1 MCQFFKRLLLPLVMV
16 AVTQTSIVSA
26 EGIRLI
32 GPSGEVQ
39 SAPQFSREIVRST
52 APQAEPS
59 QFFGPTS
66 EQETLWSIAS
76 QLRPSADVSVQQ
88 TLLAI
93 YRLNPQAFEAQNI
106 HSLLPGSTLRI
117 PSLEQVRK
125 ASTQEAVRIM
135 EAHQARLS
143 STVEPSSPTAR
154 VESPAIESPVV
165 EAPVAE
171 TALPDNVKA
180 PEEPAT
186 QTPSAPA
193 VEATTDGAIAQ
204 AELLALE
211 EKNHR
216 LRLLIAQMQSEV
228 ADLKQELGDET
239 RIRSEV
245 ERILQE
251 ERIKKEEAERIGPS
265 TFDQLLANNWFVASL
280 ALIPGLLIALLI
292 VMLMRRRS
300 SSSDNQIQPT
310 PIREPEPSQTMTPI
324 PAEDAEI
331 DELSDELLLDD
342 DLFGDTESSEALFTE
357 EDENKEE
364 DIFADLDESD
374 LDFNLESEEGDDPF
388 ASIDD
393 DGDLDPNFTDI
404 VDKDSDDA
412 EQANEQ
418 SVDLDE
424 EISQQDQTELELS
437 DEPALSQDD
446 MDALLAS
453 DELASDTIDQSLLD
467 DLLAG
472 EDDIDDAELDFDSL
486 LENDASTDS
495 ELPTLDDVEVTSDQ
509 EIEDLLNQ
517 VESQATDSSVP
528 DAVDAPSDRAQSN
541 EDLADDVPFDSNST
555 DLLDEWL
562 DDESDDEKL
571 SDEDLDST
579 VDQLL
584 DELLGEEPDD
594 QGNEFDRESPT
605 LLDEWIDEVD
615 ATSTGEEFDLEKD
628 ALSDK
633 SIDDGTEF
641 LDELREIEQ
650 QSDNSTAFDSE
661 HFIDDLL
668 KSAPEQDPLLDEV
681 DLTSEPS
688 EPESESESEDEFDFN
703 PQIEGSETALSSNVE
718 PAANEFGIP
727 QDDDW
732 LVEDEIDPVTEIE
745 PAAQET
751 DSDAEHELAPESA
764 TLDEPTAA
772 SEATTP
778 DETTSDQ
785 TTADQT
791 TESQIAES
799 ELAEQAAEPDAEV
812 EPESEPLVL
821 DDNELPEYSE
831 ADALADSDAEHE
843 LAPESAALD
852 EPTAASEATTP
863 EETTSDQTTADQTT
877 ESEIV
882 ESELAEQA
890 AEPDAEVEPE
900 SEPLVLDDN
909 ELPEY
914 SEADAL
920 ADSDAEHE
928 LAPESAA
935 LDEPTAASEA

>member
-688 EPESESESEDEFDFN
+688 EPESESESESESEDEFDFN

-863 EETTSDQTTADQTT
+863 
-877 ESEIV
+877 
-882 ESELAEQA
+882 
-890 AEPDAEVEPE
+890 
-900 SEPLVLDDN
+900 
-909 ELPEY
+909 
-914 SEADAL
+914 
-920 ADSDAEHE
+920 
-928 LAPESAA
+928 
-935 LDEPTAASEA
+935 